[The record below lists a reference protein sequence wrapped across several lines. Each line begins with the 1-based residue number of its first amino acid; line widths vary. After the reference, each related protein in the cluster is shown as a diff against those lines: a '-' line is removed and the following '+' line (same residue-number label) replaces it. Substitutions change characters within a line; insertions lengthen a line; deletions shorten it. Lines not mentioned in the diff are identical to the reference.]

1 MSWHS
6 RKSHG
11 ARPVALA
18 AAVAGIILL
27 GVAGGASAD
36 AATSGPGSAQSVA
49 YNGCSPGYPY
59 RIYFY
64 SNGEL
69 VPDLVVCTNWW
80 HSVTTITNTSDSV
93 IWHVNQPWDPNWTF
107 GQDPAGPLNGAVL
120 LYRTW
125 LNVISS
131 PHQPIEPGVTVTLYT
146 SPGEVQLG
154 HNAGEQAAWQMASL
168 MADSTADKGREA
180 FIGILKDNASP
191 IGKAV
196 IECANDAYSIGQSLY
211 GEDQPQ
217 DIQSQL
223 SAELGI
229 YQNGA
234 SCGQAIDDAQHV
246 TESHGGDPLMTLEG
260 IQKEAHLSEEW
271 NTTDSVVRDAVTFI
285 KLGARV
291 QELH

>member
-1 MSWHS
+1 MSWHP

-11 ARPVALA
+11 AWPVAFA

-36 AATSGPGSAQSVA
+36 AATSGPGSVQSVA
-49 YNGCSPGYPY
+49 SNGCGPDYPY
-59 RIYFY
+59 RVYFF
-64 SNGEL
+64 SNGVI
-69 VPDLVVCTNWW
+69 VPDLTVCTNWW

-93 IWHVNQPWDPNWTF
+93 VWHVNQPWDPYWTY
-107 GQDPAGPLNGAVL
+107 GQDSSGLLNGAVPL
-120 LYRTW
+120 FRAW
-125 LNVISS
+125 LNVIRS

-154 HNAGEQAAWQMASL
+154 HNAGEQAAWQVMSL
-168 MADSTADKGREA
+168 MSDSIADKGRET
-180 FIGILKDNASP
+180 FIGILKDTASP

-223 SAELGI
+223 STELGI

-234 SCGQAIDDAQHV
+234 NCGQAIYDAQHV
-246 TESHGGDPLMTLEG
+246 AESHGENPLMTLEG
-260 IQKEAHLSEEW
+260 IQKETHFSEVW
-271 NTTDSVVRDAVTFI
+271 NATDVVVDAAAKFI
-285 KLGARV
+285 EMGARV
-291 QELH
+291 HE